1 MSMHYFAIYLIYISV
16 VARAIGWN
24 HETEQ
29 IPNSIWILLI
39 IFGVILISEQA
50 LTHRF
55 PIYPRLYTLAQSA
68 LVITMLYSAPTL
80 DFIPMLFFPLSFQ
93 AVQFFHAPVGFAWIA
108 VFVLATSG
116 MLLFGM
122 EWQAGVTLVLA
133 GGGANILMGS
143 LAHLIEHTEQRR
155 LDNQRLFGDLQM
167 AYFQLKDSAAQAEAL
182 AIASERHRLARELHD
197 SLTQTIFSMNLAVQ
211 SAQLS
216 IQETPLETEGY
227 LIHLQNLA
235 RSAASEV
242 QTLTR
247 QTPFRSLAQGG
258 LASMIQHL
266 AEERLA
272 QDGLQVT
279 LEITG
284 QRSLPESVEINLY
297 RIAQE
302 ALNNITRHAGVHQ
315 AQVRLHLESPIASLA
330 VIDEG
335 CGFDLAD
342 SKQGRGFGLIGMA
355 ERASEIGWG
364 LEIESCPGKGTCIRV
379 AEKIT

>member
-1 MSMHYFAIYLIYISV
+1 
-16 VARAIGWN
+16 
-24 HETEQ
+24 
-29 IPNSIWILLI
+29 
-39 IFGVILISEQA
+39 
-50 LTHRF
+50 
-55 PIYPRLYTLAQSA
+55 
-68 LVITMLYSAPTL
+68 
-80 DFIPMLFFPLSFQ
+80 
-93 AVQFFHAPVGFAWIA
+93 
-108 VFVLATSG
+108 
-116 MLLFGM
+116 
-122 EWQAGVTLVLA
+122 
-133 GGGANILMGS
+133 
-143 LAHLIEHTEQRR
+143 
-155 LDNQRLFGDLQM
+155 
-167 AYFQLKDSAAQAEAL
+167 
-182 AIASERHRLARELHD
+182 
-197 SLTQTIFSMNLAVQ
+197 
-211 SAQLS
+211 
-216 IQETPLETEGY
+216 
-227 LIHLQNLA
+227 
-235 RSAASEV
+235 
-242 QTLTR
+242 
-247 QTPFRSLAQGG
+247 
-258 LASMIQHL
+258 MIQHL

-364 LEIESCPGKGTCIRV
+364 LEIESRPGKGTCIRV